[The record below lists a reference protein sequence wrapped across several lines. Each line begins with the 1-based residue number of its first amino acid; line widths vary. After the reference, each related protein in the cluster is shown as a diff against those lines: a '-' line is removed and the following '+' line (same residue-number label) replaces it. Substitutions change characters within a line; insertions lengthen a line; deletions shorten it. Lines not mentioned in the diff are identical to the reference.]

1 VVRPALLVSLALL
14 LGCVPPPTPEELA
27 ARHVASCREAGLAPD
42 TDAGRLCLLLEAQND
57 RLMALERR
65 LQLLE
70 SFALGPRPLSR
81 GCCY

>member
-1 VVRPALLVSLALL
+1 MVRTASLLSLALL
-14 LGCVPPPTPEELA
+14 LGCVPPPTPEEVA
-27 ARHVASCREAGLAPD
+27 ARHVANCREAGLTPD
-42 TDAGRLCLLLEAQND
+42 TDAHRLCLLLEAQND
-57 RLMALERR
+57 RLIALERR